1 MGNERVGLMFAEG
14 FMTKKKFAITAL
26 VIMCVIFMTGLILV
40 FSAPSIGQN
49 AGEAFVRRQNGSFF
63 MEDRIA
69 IIDNTARSY
78 QLSGSLISIIG
89 GFGII
94 LSGYA
99 LYKVL

>member
-1 MGNERVGLMFAEG
+1 MR
-14 FMTKKKFAITAL
+14 KKKFAITAL
-26 VIMCVIFMTGLILV
+26 IIMCVVFITGLILV

-49 AGEAFVRRQNGSFF
+49 AGEAFVRRQHGSFF

-78 QLSGSLISIIG
+78 QLGGFLISIVG

-94 LSGYA
+94 FSGYA
-99 LYKVL
+99 LYKEL